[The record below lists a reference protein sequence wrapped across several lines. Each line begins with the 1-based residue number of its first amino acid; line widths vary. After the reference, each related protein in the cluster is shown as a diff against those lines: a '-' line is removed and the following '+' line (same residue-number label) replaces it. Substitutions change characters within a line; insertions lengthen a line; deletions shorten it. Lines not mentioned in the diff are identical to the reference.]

1 MPVSRA
7 NPYRQLLK
15 RRFPWIVPGLMA
27 LVLGFWL
34 SSLHFGERH
43 GYPPGTE
50 EMALV
55 KIDRDLRLA
64 DAMANDPAWLRWLA
78 RARDSEAVRAE
89 GADTLL
95 RLWQIQRE
103 AAQRGETD
111 RMRMPLSVRGIE
123 ALEVLRAQESGQALL
138 ERLRRSG
145 LGLPTPESTLRTRLA
160 TGSGQWWDAQLLRAY
175 GEVGGPEAGQGALDV
190 FERETQTLRGHAL
203 MARGG
208 VWAVVLVGTLC
219 LPWALSHLAGA
230 TVTRARGYSSAWS
243 ASLGWTV
250 FLAST
255 LAWIGFGTVIG
266 IGLVDVVDLPPSGT
280 LVLEAVVRM
289 LPALIAVGFL
299 FRRPRHALRVLGL
312 DRSPDWPLVFG
323 ALAAL
328 LWFDGALSRTFEHWV
343 RSDPTGGLSSMDAGL
358 TGLVFVVVS
367 TCLIAPLSEEIVY
380 RGVLFRS
387 LANRFGTMPGAV
399 LAAGVFAT
407 IHFYNLYGLASV
419 ALLGLICAL
428 SFSASRRL
436 STAVALHVLYNAAVK
451 LPEWVVYHASLN

>member
-1 MPVSRA
+1 MPVSRT
-7 NPYRQLLK
+7 NPYRLLLK
-15 RRFPWIVPGLMA
+15 RKFPWGIPGLMA

-34 SSLHFGERH
+34 ASQYFGEPH

-50 EMALV
+50 EMALL

-64 DAMANDPAWLRWLA
+64 DAMAKDPGWLRWLA
-78 RARDSEAVRAE
+78 NAGEPEVVRAE
-89 GADTLL
+89 GADTLQ
-95 RLWQIQRE
+95 RLWQTQWE
-103 AAQRGETD
+103 AAERGEID
-111 RMRMPLSVRGIE
+111 RHEMPLSPPAVE
-123 ALEVLRAQESGQALL
+123 ALEVLRAQDAGPALL
-138 ERLRRSG
+138 ERLRGDG
-145 LGLPTPESTLRTRLA
+145 LGLPPPESTLRTRLS

-175 GEVGGPEAGQGALDV
+175 AGVSGPEVGQGALDV
-190 FERETQTLRGHAL
+190 FEGETQTLRGHAL
-203 MARGG
+203 MARGA

-219 LPWALSHLAGA
+219 LPWALRHLAGA
-230 TVTRARGYSSAWS
+230 TVTRARGYSAGWS

-266 IGLVDVVDLPPSGT
+266 IGLVDVTDLPPLGT

-289 LPALIAVGFL
+289 LPALIAIGFL
-299 FRRPRHALRVLGL
+299 FRRPRHVLRVLGL

-328 LWFDGALSRTFEHWV
+328 LWFDGALSRTLEHWV

-367 TCLIAPLSEEIVY
+367 TCLLAPLSEEIVY

-451 LPEWVVYHASLN
+451 LPEWVVYHASLS

>member
-1 MPVSRA
+1 M
-7 NPYRQLLK
+7 
-15 RRFPWIVPGLMA
+15 VPAVMA
-27 LVLGFWL
+27 VVLGFWL
-34 SSLHFGERH
+34 SSLHFGESH

-50 EMALV
+50 EMALL

-64 DAMANDPAWLRWLA
+64 AAMENDPAWLRWLA
-78 RARDSEAVRAE
+78 NAGEPEAIRAE
-89 GADTLL
+89 GAETLQ
-95 RLWQIQRE
+95 RLWRTQQE
-103 AAQRGETD
+103 AAVRGEVD
-111 RMRMPLSVRGIE
+111 RARLPLSVRAIE
-123 ALEVLRAQESGQALL
+123 ALEVLRAQEPGPALL
-138 ERLRRSG
+138 ERLRRFG
-145 LGLPTPESTLRTRLA
+145 LGLPTPQSTLRTRLA

-175 GEVGGPEAGQGALDV
+175 GEVSGPEAGQGALDA

-203 MARGG
+203 MARGA

-219 LPWALSHLAGA
+219 LPWALRHLAGA
-230 TVTRARGYSSAWS
+230 TITRARGYSSAWS

-266 IGLVDVVDLPPSGT
+266 IGLVGVVDLPPSGT
-280 LVLEAVVRM
+280 LALEAVVRL
-289 LPALIAVGFL
+289 LPALIAIGFL
-299 FRRPRHALRVLGL
+299 FRRPRHALRVFGL

-328 LWFDGALSRTFEHWV
+328 LWFDGALSRTFEQWV
-343 RSDPTGGLSSMDAGL
+343 RSDPTGGLSSMDEGL
-358 TGLVFVVVS
+358 TGLVFVVIS
-367 TCLIAPLSEEIVY
+367 ACLLAPLSEEIVY

-451 LPEWVVYHASLN
+451 LPEWVVYHASLS

>member
-7 NPYRQLLK
+7 NPYRLLLK
-15 RRFPWIVPGLMA
+15 RKFPWVIPGLMA
-27 LVLGFWL
+27 LVLSFWL
-34 SSLHFGERH
+34 ASQYFSEPH

-50 EMALV
+50 EMALL
-55 KIDRDLRLA
+55 KIDRDVRLA
-64 DAMANDPAWLRWLA
+64 EAMANDPAWLRWLA
-78 RARDSEAVRAE
+78 DAKEPEAVRAE
-89 GADTLL
+89 GADTLQ
-95 RLWQIQRE
+95 RLWQTQWE
-103 AAQRGETD
+103 AAERGEID
-111 RMRMPLSVRGIE
+111 RREMPLSPHAVE
-123 ALEVLRAQESGQALL
+123 ALEVLRAQDVGPALL
-138 ERLRRSG
+138 ERLRGDG
-145 LGLPTPESTLRTRLA
+145 LGLPTPESTLRIRLT

-175 GEVGGPEAGQGALDV
+175 GEVSGPEAGQGALDV
-190 FERETQTLRGHAL
+190 FEGETQTLRGHAL
-203 MARGG
+203 MARGA

-219 LPWALSHLAGA
+219 LPWALRHLAGA
-230 TVTRARGYSSAWS
+230 TVTRARGYSSGWS

-266 IGLVDVVDLPPSGT
+266 IGLVDVAELPPPGT
-280 LVLEAVVRM
+280 LALEAVVRM

-328 LWFDGALSRTFEHWV
+328 LWFDGALSRTLEHWV
-343 RSDPTGGLSSMDAGL
+343 RLDPTGGLSSMDAGL
-358 TGLVFVVVS
+358 TGLIFVVVS
-367 TCLIAPLSEEIVY
+367 TCLLAPLSEEIVY

-399 LAAGVFAT
+399 LAAGVFAL

-451 LPEWVVYHASLN
+451 LPEWVVYHASLS